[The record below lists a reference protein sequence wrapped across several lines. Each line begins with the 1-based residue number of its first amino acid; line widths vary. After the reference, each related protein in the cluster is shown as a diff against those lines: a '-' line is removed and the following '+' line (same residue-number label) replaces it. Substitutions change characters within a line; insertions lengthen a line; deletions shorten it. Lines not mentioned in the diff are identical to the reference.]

1 MSLRKQQPTLVIHL
15 TRYGFTDAANI
26 LGEDYQYYWSDDRRW
41 QQEIIADQPLFD
53 DAGKLNKAYQRA
65 LFIIDNGF
73 PWLTDRRVIQQLPA
87 NQIFFAKQLKISSEL
102 HDLLSLRGAIEFNK
116 LHPEKLFEMINYYWY
131 SGSDGYRYDP
141 QSWLFNPALVK
152 TIYQRGNLYREFQV
166 TDQENWD
173 VLTYPNHSFYL
184 PARLTDTISLD
195 YQVFSGVQLGL
206 KIKQIDVETGYPL
219 QTIFLTKNEDLNSF
233 EIKGPRKRATQFQV
247 LLYIRGSGQVRIGEL
262 HVRRSRGAY
271 GNMMINDQMLTDQQL
286 HGNIGIYF
294 NAGDLKPPLNVY
306 FAGYRTK
313 EGYEGNRMMASM
325 GAPYLL
331 ISDWRLEGGA
341 FYLGDPAFEHQLV
354 SIIKKTLQRLQFEP
368 QQLILSGMS
377 MGTFGALYYG
387 AQLNP
392 SGIVVG
398 KPLTQLGEIAQ
409 NGRVKRSTDFRTAED
424 IQLYYEPDLTEA
436 SSQHLNDRFWNV
448 FRAGKLTQTTLA
460 VAYMLQDDYDQTAF
474 QRLRQAYWQL
484 NPAGRLLAK
493 GFVGRHNDDTAGVVQ
508 WFQRQYR
515 FLLQEFGR
523 D

>member
-1 MSLRKQQPTLVIHL
+1 M
-15 TRYGFTDAANI
+15 
-26 LGEDYQYYWSDDRRW
+26 
-41 QQEIIADQPLFD
+41 
-53 DAGKLNKAYQRA
+53 
-65 LFIIDNGF
+65 
-73 PWLTDRRVIQQLPA
+73 
-87 NQIFFAKQLKISSEL
+87 
-102 HDLLSLRGAIEFNK
+102 
-116 LHPEKLFEMINYYWY
+116 
-131 SGSDGYRYDP
+131 
-141 QSWLFNPALVK
+141 
-152 TIYQRGNLYREFQV
+152 
-166 TDQENWD
+166 
-173 VLTYPNHSFYL
+173 
-184 PARLTDTISLD
+184 
-195 YQVFSGVQLGL
+195 
-206 KIKQIDVETGYPL
+206 
-219 QTIFLTKNEDLNSF
+219 
-233 EIKGPRKRATQFQV
+233 

-484 NPAGRLLAK
+484 NQLG
-493 GFVGRHNDDTAGVVQ
+493 GC
-508 WFQRQYR
+508 
-515 FLLQEFGR
+515 
-523 D
+523 